1 MLALRQQARP
11 GLNQMQPA
19 PGLTHWL
26 LTPPPKRNWWPACP
40 PPHLLASDS
49 FSVHTKQEHSA
60 AMAGADMSAN
70 DPPKMSSVMTSSS
83 PLEICTSAGF
93 KV

>member
-1 MLALRQQARP
+1 
-11 GLNQMQPA
+11 
-19 PGLTHWL
+19 
-26 LTPPPKRNWWPACP
+26 
-40 PPHLLASDS
+40 
-49 FSVHTKQEHSA
+49 
-60 AMAGADMSAN
+60 MAGADMSAN